1 MKRPRTQV
9 LDEAWRN
16 KGVVQAALK
25 SGRQG
30 ETRPICRADTFGC
43 RLAFYV
49 DRLRR
54 EAWDWSIGRTAVQL
68 LL

>member
-54 EAWDWSIGRTAVQL
+54 EA
-68 LL
+68 